1 MSGRLLRSARWQAR
15 RQGRHRRLRSLERRA
30 DQADTDRAQQAAE
43 LRDIQ
48 AALLVM
54 GAPLDGDI
62 PPELTCA
69 IAHGA
74 GVVTLETGTATGEK
88 VVALLDRNR
97 PGDATEIWRAVRR
110 TRSAS

>member
-15 RQGRHRRLRSLERRA
+15 RQGRHRRIRSLERRA
-30 DQADTDRAQQAAE
+30 DESDIDRAQQRAE

-62 PPELTCA
+62 PAELTCA

-74 GVVTLETGTATGEK
+74 GVVTLETDAATGEK

-97 PGDATEIWRAVRR
+97 PGDATAIWRAVRR
-110 TRSAS
+110 TRNAS

>member
-15 RQGRHRRLRSLERRA
+15 RQGRHRRIRSLERRV
-30 DQADTDRAQQAAE
+30 DVCDSDRAEMRAE
-43 LRDIQ
+43 LRDMK

-62 PPELTCA
+62 PAELTCA

-74 GVVTLETGTATGEK
+74 GVITLETDAATGEK
-88 VVALLDRNR
+88 VVALLDRSR

>member
-1 MSGRLLRSARWQAR
+1 MR
-15 RQGRHRRLRSLERRA
+15 
-30 DQADTDRAQQAAE
+30 AE
-43 LRDIQ
+43 LRDMK

-54 GAPLDGDI
+54 GAPLEGDI

-74 GVVTLETGTATGEK
+74 GVVTLEADAATGEK
-88 VVALLDRNR
+88 VIALLDRNR

>member
-1 MSGRLLRSARWQAR
+1 MGRLLAHGIRQRSHTAK
-15 RQGRHRRLRSLERRA
+15 HRRLRSLERRA
-30 DQADTDRAQQAAE
+30 DEADGDRARLNAE
-43 LRDIQ
+43 VKAIK

-74 GVVTLETGTATGEK
+74 GVVTLETGAATGEK